1 MDMTFTTYASA
12 TGFAYP
18 EMVMQGSGNVPN
30 SQITTSATYNYNTG
44 LPLTVTDANQK
55 TASSEYDSSNWRL
68 KKSVSPTGAYAVE
81 DYDDLNRA
89 YTQTGYSSGG
99 EVVGKQIT
107 RVNGLSLPYRQESL
121 SRTNQDGTETL
132 MLSKQNMMTKVEP
145 KGLLIRSKVTRTLTG
160 SIGQRFFMI
169 RLAESRN
176 QGVLTE
182 ARRIIIT
189 MK

>member
-1 MDMTFTTYASA
+1 M
-12 TGFAYP
+12 
-18 EMVMQGSGNVPN
+18 
-30 SQITTSATYNYNTG
+30 
-44 LPLTVTDANQK
+44 
-55 TASSEYDSSNWRL
+55 

-121 SRTNQDGTETL
+121 SRTNQDGTETFDVVETEYDD
-132 MLSKQNMMTKVEP
+132 QGRTK
-145 KGLLIRSKVTRTLTG
+145 RTSNPFKSNENSHG
-160 SIGQRFFMI
+160 VYWSEIFMI